1 MSRPSLAGML
11 LVVALCGCTT
21 TPASM
26 SRWVGTNRADL
37 LSQWGAPD
45 GEAPLRDGRNV
56 VTWTS
61 QWGLWILGSTCRQS
75 FTLDQQDV
83 VREWSYS
90 RCLPVQVS
98 L

>member
-1 MSRPSLAGML
+1 MSRPSLAGIL
-11 LVVALCGCTT
+11 LAVALCGCTS
-21 TPASM
+21 TPTSM
-26 SRWVGTNRADL
+26 SPWVGKDRAAL
-37 LSQWGAPD
+37 LSHWGAPD
-45 GEAPLRDGRNV
+45 GEASLHDGRNV
-56 VTWTS
+56 MTWTS

-75 FTLDQQDV
+75 FTLDTRDV